1 MTTPALSGKRS
12 VRSWLPPRAK
22 DRDQPRD
29 TKGGRTG
36 QLTLWEDAKATAL
49 CQPLVDARIHLRLI
63 DIGQALILAALHAR
77 LLATL
82 LLVHRAFWQ
91 LSLERLDGPLVLE
104 LLLDAHLGVRDDLFH
119 LGRGMTCR
127 LWQKNL
133 PTNDELL
140 GEVGRVA
147 LQQQRITRWVDR
159 DRALACLCTVG
170 SSRNRD

>member
-22 DRDQPRD
+22 DLDQPRD
-29 TKGGRTG
+29 TIGGQND
-36 QLTLWEDAKATAL
+36 QLTLWEDAKAATL
-49 CQPLVDARIHLRLI
+49 CQPLVHARIHLRLI
-63 DIGQALILAALHAR
+63 DIRQALVLAAFHAR

-119 LGRGMTCR
+119 LGRGMPGR
-127 LWQKNL
+127 LWQQNL
-133 PTNDELL
+133 PTDDELL

-147 LQQQRITRWVDR
+147 LQQQRVT
-159 DRALACLCTVG
+159 
-170 SSRNRD
+170 